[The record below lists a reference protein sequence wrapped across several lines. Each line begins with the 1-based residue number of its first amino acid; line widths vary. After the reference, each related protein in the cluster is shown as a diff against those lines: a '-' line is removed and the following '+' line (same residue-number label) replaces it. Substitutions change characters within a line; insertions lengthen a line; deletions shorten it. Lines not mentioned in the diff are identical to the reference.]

1 MAGRVLIGLSG
12 GVDSTLAAI
21 LLKEQ
26 GYEVIGASMSIYNAD
41 IPNLLSSGNA
51 CYGAV
56 EKPEIKDIAL
66 LGEKI
71 GIKTYKFDCSEEYKK
86 TILSYFKDA
95 YSKGITPN
103 PCVMCN
109 AIMKFGLLC
118 DKAVEEG
125 IAFDYFATGHY
136 VQKSELNGRIVLK
149 KGVDEKKDQ
158 SYFLYRLSQEQLKKV
173 IFPLGGMTK
182 EKVRLL
188 AKEKGLDVADKADSQ
203 DFYAGDYADLLQFKD
218 KDGIIMHV
226 NGTVLGHHKGYWH
239 YTVGQRKGLGVSYKE
254 PLFVLD
260 VDADKNIVYVGTA
273 SDMNVKECFV
283 SDLNWLAFENL
294 SSSIKAMAKQRS
306 TAKPVSVLIEPLDG
320 KVRIIFDEPQ
330 KSVTAGQSMVFYDGD
345 IVLGGGIIEKNVK
358 AL

>member
-1 MAGRVLIGLSG
+1 
-12 GVDSTLAAI
+12 
-21 LLKEQ
+21 
-26 GYEVIGASMSIYNAD
+26 
-41 IPNLLSSGNA
+41 
-51 CYGAV
+51 
-56 EKPEIKDIAL
+56 
-66 LGEKI
+66 
-71 GIKTYKFDCSEEYKK
+71 
-86 TILSYFKDA
+86 
-95 YSKGITPN
+95 
-103 PCVMCN
+103 MCN